1 MSQATWALVM
11 GFQASPFFSLVS
23 VSSCQ
28 MRCANACPTAFV
40 TVVKLQRDKVSAFP
54 EHV

>member
-11 GFQASPFFSLVS
+11 GFQASPFSLVS

-40 TVVKLQRDKVSAFP
+40 TVVKLQWDKVSAFP
-54 EHV
+54 EHM